1 LPREVTFKVQLG
13 HHISFP
19 ARSNISTREQQV
31 EVGRSHILNATLDP
45 DHLTHLTSLLGGLLG
60 VGSNGLGLSS
70 RLRGLD
76 EAHLSSLA
84 GNTLLLADGVLGTAS
99 LTLGF
104 EFSVTELLGL
114 ELVDG
119 FHKDVLVLE
128 LVTLA
133 SEVELVVDVTV
144 DFLGV
149 TISLEEAT
157 EDTSA
162 AHGENAGGHTGV
174 ASTTAATSTGVTSLA
189 LLGFVTLYAGAR
201 VHVGGLTDDDTILVE
216 LADVLACIEEIL
228 IKFSFE
234 LAEHRHDKH
243 GLV

>member
-1 LPREVTFKVQLG
+1 M
-13 HHISFP
+13 
-19 ARSNISTREQQV
+19 
-31 EVGRSHILNATLDP
+31 TL
-45 DHLTHLTSLLGGLLG
+45 LTSLLGGLLG
-60 VGSNGLGLSS
+60 FGGNGLGLSS
-70 RLRGLD
+70 GLGGLD

-133 SEVELVVDVTV
+133 AEVELVVDVAV
-144 DFLGV
+144 DLLGV
-149 TISLEEAT
+149 TVSLEEAT

-162 AHGENAGGHTGV
+162 AHSEDAGRHTGV
-174 ASTTAATSTGVTSLA
+174 ASTTAATSSSVTSLA
-189 LLGFVTLYAGAR
+189 LLSFVALYAGAR
-201 VHVGGLTDDDTILVE
+201 VHVGSLTYDDTILVE
-216 LADVLACIEEIL
+216 LADVLACIEEVI
-228 IKFSFE
+228 IKICI
-234 LAEHRHDKH
+234 RI
-243 GLV
+243 G

>member
-1 LPREVTFKVQLG
+1 MTF
-13 HHISFP
+13 
-19 ARSNISTREQQV
+19 
-31 EVGRSHILNATLDP
+31 
-45 DHLTHLTSLLGGLLG
+45 LTSLLGGLLG
-60 VGSNGLGLSS
+60 FGSNGLGLSS

-133 SEVELVVDVTV
+133 AEVKLVVDVAV
-144 DFLGV
+144 DLFGV
-149 TISLEEAT
+149 TVSLEEAT

-162 AHGENAGGHTGV
+162 AHGEDTGGHTGV

-189 LLGFVTLYAGAR
+189 LLGFVALYAGAR

-216 LADVLACIEEIL
+216 LADVLACIEKVI
-228 IKFSFE
+228 IKICI
-234 LAEHRHDKH
+234 RI
-243 GLV
+243 G